1 VAELCRRWDLVCYF
15 VVELDLQYYGEK
27 SMVNWCPIFT
37 YPFSIFMNKSIKKN
51 QLLLWQTL
59 IGSEGVNGSF
69 LFDEF

>member
-1 VAELCRRWDLVCYF
+1 
-15 VVELDLQYYGEK
+15 
-27 SMVNWCPIFT
+27 
-37 YPFSIFMNKSIKKN
+37 MNKSIKKN